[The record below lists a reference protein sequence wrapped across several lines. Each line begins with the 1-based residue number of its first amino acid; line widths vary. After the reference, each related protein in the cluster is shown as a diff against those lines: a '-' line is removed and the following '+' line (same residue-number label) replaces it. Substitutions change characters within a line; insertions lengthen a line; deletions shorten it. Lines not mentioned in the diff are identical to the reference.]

1 MIPAF
6 DNICQIMTKY
16 MHMLICCRNSRIYVI
31 FANDTTFLKIGLWCL
46 TPLSTIVHLHRGD
59 IDGGKRSIRWKP
71 PTCHKSLTNFITWCC
86 IECTPPRTE
95 FEPTTLV
102 VIGNDCT
109 DSCKSNNHT
118 ITANDVPLML
128 RRMDNRETHS
138 TLDTRHWTMTNKTKT
153 HHIILTNDQHKP
165 RQVDVLEKEK

>member
-1 MIPAF
+1 MVFNATF
-6 DNICQIMTKY
+6 NNSSFTSWRYWWGEAEYQVKTTDMSQVTNKLY
-16 MHMLICCRNSRIYVI
+16 HMMLYR
-31 FANDTTFLKIGLWCL
+31 
-46 TPLSTIVHLHRGD
+46 VH
-59 IDGGKRSIRWKP
+59 
-71 PTCHKSLTNFITWCC
+71 
-86 IECTPPRTE
+86 PPRTE

-153 HHIILTNDQHKP
+153 HHIILKNDQHKP
-165 RQVDVLEKEK
+165 RQVDVLEKEKQYALLIRHQYCFQYRIS